1 MVMQQGYLPL
11 KKAIGLFVFNL
22 SLDDEI
28 NILVSKTLLPAK
40 NILQTVA
47 VAVLQIA
54 LYQLSN

>member
-1 MVMQQGYLPL
+1 MQQGYLPL

-22 SLDDEI
+22 YLDDEI

-54 LYQLSN
+54 LY